1 MMQRIQSLLSREI
14 SNIHAA
20 ALILGA
26 AGFLSKILGVL
37 RDRMLASQF
46 GAGRELDIYY
56 AAFQIPDFMSIVFLL
71 GAGSAAILPVLQER
85 MRQNPREAHFLIGR
99 LSLLFLFAASF
110 CIFFAM
116 LFARPLLQIVA
127 PGFTGADLDLAV
139 KISRI
144 VLISPLFL
152 GLSSIFSSVVQ
163 SFHRFF
169 AYAAAPIAYNLG
181 IIAGILFFVP
191 VFGFAGLGGGVVLG
205 ALLHFSVQFAAA
217 RKLGF
222 YFSFR
227 HFFPDAGLWLK
238 DSGIRRVAALSLP
251 RVAALSFSQITI
263 FCLVALGS
271 LLSEGSIAVF
281 NLAYNLYF
289 VPVGIFGLSYSVAL
303 FPRLSQSYV
312 ARDGK
317 KFFEELYI
325 GIRTI
330 LFWVMPSAALFIVL
344 RAHIVRVAF
353 GAGLFSWEDTRLTA
367 ASLAVFAVAMGAG
380 SLNMLLIR
388 AFYALERT
396 AAPLAV
402 DALTLAVS
410 LFSAYSIT
418 NLLRNDGSAVREF
431 LRISDVPHGEV
442 IGLAAGFAIGIVFN
456 AVMLYGALIFAGRKE
471 LHAVHV
477 FPIAALFKILIASLA
492 AGAGAYAVLR
502 EFAGTIELRGF
513 ASVFLHGALAGVC
526 GILVYVLSLYL
537 LRSEDLLSFIK
548 SLQKKLLRF
557 GVLPKGWDGEPVGKV

>member
-1 MMQRIQSLLSREI
+1 MHRIHSLLSREI

-37 RDRMLASQF
+37 RDRLLAAHF
-46 GAGRELDIYY
+46 GAGKELDIYY
-56 AAFQIPDFMSIVFLL
+56 AAFQIPDFMSVIFLL

-85 MRQNPREAHFLIGR
+85 MQKSPREARLLIGR
-99 LSLLFLFAASF
+99 LSLLFVFAA
-110 CIFFAM
+110 IILIGLALFF
-116 LFARPLLQIVA
+116 LRPLLHFMV
-127 PGFTGADLDLAV
+127 PGFSGEDLDRAV

-144 VLISPLFL
+144 ILLSPLFL

-191 VFGFAGLGGGVVLG
+191 RFGFAGLGFGVVLG
-205 ALLHFSVQFAAA
+205 AILHFSIQFATA

-222 YFSFR
+222 SLSLEYFPADIR
-227 HFFPDAGLWLK
+227 LWFK
-238 DSGIRRVAALSLP
+238 DSDIRRVIMLSLP
-251 RVAALSFSQITI
+251 RVAALSFSQITVFFI
-263 FCLVALGS
+263 VALGS
-271 LLSEGSIAVF
+271 LLSAGSIAVF

-303 FPRLSQSYV
+303 FPRLSLSYV
-312 ARDGK
+312 RRDGK
-317 KFFEELYI
+317 IFFEELYL

-367 ASLAVFAVAMGAG
+367 ASLAIFAAVMGAG

-388 AFYALERT
+388 AFYALEKT
-396 AAPLAV
+396 AMPLVV

-410 LFSAYSIT
+410 LISAYSIT
-418 NLLRNDGSAVREF
+418 NILKRDGNMLRELLRIAD
-431 LRISDVPHGEV
+431 LPHGEAV
-442 IGLAAGFAIGIVFN
+442 GLAAGFAVGIVFN
-456 AVMLYGALIFAGRKE
+456 VVMLYAALLFAGKKE
-471 LHAVHV
+471 FRAAYGLPYIAI
-477 FPIAALFKILIASLA
+477 FKIIAASVA
-492 AGAGAYAVLR
+492 AGIVAYLVLQG
-502 EFAGTIELRGF
+502 FAETIELRGF
-513 ASVFLHGALAGVC
+513 LSVFLHGSLAGVC
-526 GILVYVLSLYL
+526 GIIAYGVTLYAMG
-537 LRSEDLLSFIK
+537 SEDLLNVTK

-557 GVLPKGWDGEPVGKV
+557 GVLPKSWDGETAGKV